1 MNERQQEPPSS
12 HLHGAGHNTSISR
25 QRRTTKNKVGYSLP
39 FLFLEISDGQIGSRS
54 ECRSRCRCQTLTRRR
69 SEQEHRQQ
77 YIHSRADKR
86 SQRQR
91 TGSGAHGG
99 SESQYRRT
107 GEQRQQRRR
116 RRQQAAREDG
126 KDTQEKQD
134 GQAWHGGADRM
145 EQNMRHNETFKCA
158 MMVAWTSGRVRVK
171 QRDRTT

>member
-1 MNERQQEPPSS
+1 MNARQQEPPSS

-25 QRRTTKNKVGYSLP
+25 QRRTTKNKAGYSLP
-39 FLFLEISDGQIGSRS
+39 FSFLEISGSQIGSRQES
-54 ECRSRCRCQTLTRRR
+54 RSSCRCQTLTRRR

-91 TGSGAHGG
+91 TGSRAHGG

-116 RRQQAAREDG
+116 RRKQEAREGG
-126 KDTQEKQD
+126 KDTQEEQS
-134 GQAWHGGADRM
+134 GQTRQGAGRA
-145 EQNMRHNETFKCA
+145 ERNTRHNETFKCA
-158 MMVAWTSGRVRVK
+158 MMVAWTSGRVRAK
-171 QRDRTT
+171 QRDRAT

>member
-1 MNERQQEPPSS
+1 MNARQQEPPSS

-54 ECRSRCRCQTLTRRR
+54 ESWSRCRCQTLTRRR

-107 GEQRQQRRR
+107 GEQRQQEETEAAAGGTRG
-116 RRQQAAREDG
+116 RQG
-126 KDTQEKQD
+126 HT
-134 GQAWHGGADRM
+134 GGAEWTDTTGSRGRA
-145 EQNMRHNETFKCA
+145 ERNMRHNETFKCA
-158 MMVAWTSGRVRVK
+158 MMVAWTSGRVRAK

>member
-1 MNERQQEPPSS
+1 MNARQQEPPSS

-39 FLFLEISDGQIGSRS
+39 FFISGNIRWPDREQIREPG
-54 ECRSRCRCQTLTRRR
+54 RCRCQTLTRRR

-86 SQRQR
+86 GRRKR

-116 RRQQAAREDG
+116 RRRQEAREG
-126 KDTQEKQD
+126 SKNTQEEQS
-134 GQAWHGGADRM
+134 GQTRQGASAGQR
-145 EQNMRHNETFKCA
+145 ET
-158 MMVAWTSGRVRVK
+158 
-171 QRDRTT
+171 

>member
-1 MNERQQEPPSS
+1 MNARQQEPPSS

-39 FLFLEISDGQIGSRS
+39 FFLFLETSDGQIGSRS
-54 ECRSRCRCQTLTRRR
+54 ESRSRCRCQTLTRRR

-107 GEQRQQRRR
+107 GAQRQQGRR
-116 RRQQAAREDG
+116 RRQQEAREDG
-126 KDTQEKQD
+126 KDTQEEQR
-134 GQAWHGGADRM
+134 GQTRQGAGRA
-145 EQNMRHNETFKCA
+145 ERNMRHNETFKCA